1 MPFKQEEKAMRMTVP
16 LILAAAL
23 AAATPALAQ
32 DANNT
37 AAVDVNATVP
47 DATAVDA
54 NAAAPVA
61 TNDLAV
67 APAEPVAT
75 DVATTEPAPEK
86 KGGGFPWGVLGLLG
100 LVGLFPRK
108 GR

>member
-23 AAATPALAQ
+23 AASTPALAQ

-37 AAVDVNATVP
+37 AAVDVNATNVV
-47 DATAVDA
+47 ATDA
-54 NAAAPVA
+54 NAVVPPAANDVAAAPV
-61 TNDLAV
+61 
-67 APAEPVAT
+67 EPVAN
-75 DVATTEPAPEK
+75 DMATTEPAPEK

-100 LVGLFPRK
+100 LIGLFPRR

>member
-1 MPFKQEEKAMRMTVP
+1 MRMTVP
-16 LILAAAL
+16 LILAASL

-37 AAVDVNATVP
+37 AAVDMNATVP

-54 NAAAPVA
+54 NATAPAA

-67 APAEPVAT
+67 APTEPVAT
-75 DVATTEPAPEK
+75 DMATTEPAPEK
-86 KGGGFPWGVLGLLG
+86 KGGFPWGVLGLLG

-108 GR
+108 AR

>member
-1 MPFKQEEKAMRMTVP
+1 MRMTVP
-16 LILAAAL
+16 LIIAATL

-37 AAVDVNATVP
+37 A
-47 DATAVDA
+47 DA

-61 TNDLAV
+61 TDANA
-67 APAEPVAT
+67 AAPVAT
-75 DVATTEPAPEK
+75 DANVVAPVAEPAAPTVDETAPPPPPDK
-86 KGGGFPWGVLGLLG
+86 KSFQWGVLGLLVLIG
-100 LVGLFPRK
+100 LIPRK

>member
-1 MPFKQEEKAMRMTVP
+1 MRMTVP

-37 AAVDVNATVP
+37 ADANMAAPMATDANAVAPVATDANATVP
-47 DATAVDA
+47 VAEPAAPAVD
-54 NAAAPVA
+54 
-61 TNDLAV
+61 
-67 APAEPVAT
+67 E
-75 DVATTEPAPEK
+75 TTAPEEK
-86 KGGGFPWGVLGLLG
+86 KGGFPWGVLGLLG
-100 LVGLFPRK
+100 LIGLIPRK

>member
-1 MPFKQEEKAMRMTVP
+1 MRMTVP

-23 AAATPALAQ
+23 AAAAPALAQ

-54 NAAAPVA
+54 NATAPLP
-61 TNDLAV
+61 TNDLA
-67 APAEPVAT
+67 APPAEPVAT
-75 DVATTEPAPEK
+75 DTATTEPAPEK

>member
-1 MPFKQEEKAMRMTVP
+1 MRMTVP

-37 AAVDVNATVP
+37 ADANMAAPMATDANAVAPVATDANATVP
-47 DATAVDA
+47 VAEPAAPAVD
-54 NAAAPVA
+54 
-61 TNDLAV
+61 
-67 APAEPVAT
+67 E
-75 DVATTEPAPEK
+75 TTAPAPEEK
-86 KGGGFPWGVLGLLG
+86 KGGFPWGVLGVLG
-100 LVGLFPRK
+100 LIGLIPRK

>member
-1 MPFKQEEKAMRMTVP
+1 MRMTVP
-16 LILAAAL
+16 LIIAATL

-37 AAVDVNATVP
+37 A
-47 DATAVDA
+47 DA

-61 TNDLAV
+61 TDANA
-67 APAEPVAT
+67 AAPVAT
-75 DVATTEPAPEK
+75 DANVVAPVAEPAAPTVDETAPPPPPEK
-86 KGGGFPWGVLGLLG
+86 KSFPWGVLGLLG
-100 LVGLFPRK
+100 LIGLIPRK